1 MYRVAF
7 SWQTCVVHKS
17 LTTSPPCPPL
27 ISVATLLYPV
37 LPYRTLCCSTHMPYS
52 FMTPCPWTCCS
63 FWNYHLSC
71 SPRQSQNVSTW
82 SPSHSS
88 QAKLMFQ
95 SLERP
100 LCVCVCVYGRVNLQY
115 LSVITP
121 AVDWSVFPMR
131 LNRLGIWFIFACAEP
146 GTWYL
151 FYLKSSA
158 PVQVLTSPNLA

>member
-88 QAKLMFQ
+88 QAKLMFH

-100 LCVCVCVYGRVNLQY
+100 LCVCVCVWACKSTV
-115 LSVITP
+115 SVRDHSGCWLIGFSHETEQ
-121 AVDWSVFPMR
+121 ARHLIHLCMR
-131 LNRLGIWFIFACAEP
+131 RAWHMILV
-146 GTWYL
+146 L
-151 FYLKSSA
+151 FK
-158 PVQVLTSPNLA
+158 V